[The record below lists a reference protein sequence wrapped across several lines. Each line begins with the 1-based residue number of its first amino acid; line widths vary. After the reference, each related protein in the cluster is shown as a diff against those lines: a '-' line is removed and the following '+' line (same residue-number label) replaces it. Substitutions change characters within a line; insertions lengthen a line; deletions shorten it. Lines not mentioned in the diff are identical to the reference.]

1 MRQLNV
7 LRETIVSGLYD
18 LTRSEYFTL
27 FIVYQMFALRN
38 LMSTIIKALAYRM
51 YKILTGSRDDSGSW
65 PKYIFWKRYIV
76 SLCPGVSLFPR
87 LRHILVWSNKDKE
100 HSYFL
105 ATFTQLLFKTK
116 KIYYHYCIKK

>member
-7 LRETIVSGLYD
+7 LRETIVSGLCD

-51 YKILTGSRDDSGSW
+51 YKILTGSRDDSGS
-65 PKYIFWKRYIV
+65 
-76 SLCPGVSLFPR
+76 
-87 LRHILVWSNKDKE
+87 
-100 HSYFL
+100 
-105 ATFTQLLFKTK
+105 
-116 KIYYHYCIKK
+116 